1 MLKFNTEHQTITR
14 IDSFSPVADSKNYL
28 TASFI
33 MSEEWSG
40 DIIAIFGH
48 NGSYYHQ
55 KLEGGRCLVPWE
67 VIRAPYFTVSLFCGD
82 LVTANTVQVAVAPSG
97 LIDGEVPGTPTPTVF
112 QQMLGEI
119 RAEVAHDTSAAR
131 QEMKEYTDGR
141 ISAEADGRTA
151 ADSELRSLIE
161 TETAERQSAI
171 EAETAE
177 RRAELSALE
186 TFFLTVIGTY
196 AAADLV
202 KNITCEL
209 SFRLIYPTSADTFV
223 LTADG
228 TEIARCAADGKMR
241 IAKELLNSDKT
252 RIEIYDGENKL
263 FTAKIKNTFGGAGM
277 LFAEN

>member
-14 IDSFSPVADSKNYL
+14 IDSFSPVADSRNYL

-97 LIDGEVPGTPTPTVF
+97 MIDGEVPGTPTPTVF

-119 RAEVAHDTSAAR
+119 RAEVAHDTAAAR
-131 QEMKEYTDGR
+131 QEMKQYTDGR
-141 ISAEADGRTA
+141 ISAEADDRTA

-161 TETAERQSAI
+161 TETAAH
-171 EAETAE
+171 
-177 RRAELSALE
+177 RAELSSLE
-186 TFFLTVIGTY
+186 TLFLSLAGIYTT
-196 AAADLV
+196 ADLV

-209 SFRLIYPTSADTFV
+209 SPRLIYPMSADTFV
-223 LTADG
+223 LAADG
-228 TEIARCAADGKMR
+228 KEIARCAIGGKMR

-252 RIEIYDGENKL
+252 RIEVYDGENKL

-277 LFAEN
+277 LFAES